1 MQLEVKDFSVRLGGK
16 EFLHDICF
24 SINSNETVVING
36 TNGSGKSTL
45 AKAICAFGDYEC
57 NGSLI
62 LNGRNIL
69 KLNTA
74 ERAKLGIFLSLQEP
88 IEIAGLSYAEMLKA
102 ALDAKGKTNVRDFQ
116 LALAQNLELLKLN
129 PFMAQKHVGS
139 DLSGGEKKK
148 MEVLQILMLKPKLIF
163 LDEIDSGLDAKSAS
177 LISKIL
183 RDYQIKNH
191 ASFIVITHNKKILE
205 NFVINKS
212 YQLKNKTLV
221 AL

>member
-69 KLNTA
+69 KLNTE

-102 ALDAKGKTNVRDFQ
+102 ALDTKGKTNVRDFQ

-129 PFMAQKHVGS
+129 PFMAQKHVG
-139 DLSGGEKKK
+139 
-148 MEVLQILMLKPKLIF
+148 
-163 LDEIDSGLDAKSAS
+163 
-177 LISKIL
+177 
-183 RDYQIKNH
+183 
-191 ASFIVITHNKKILE
+191 
-205 NFVINKS
+205 
-212 YQLKNKTLV
+212 
-221 AL
+221 

>member
-1 MQLEVKDFSVRLGGK
+1 M
-16 EFLHDICF
+16 
-24 SINSNETVVING
+24 
-36 TNGSGKSTL
+36 
-45 AKAICAFGDYEC
+45 
-57 NGSLI
+57 
-62 LNGRNIL
+62 NGRNIL
-69 KLNTA
+69 KLNTT

-102 ALDAKGKTNVRDFQ
+102 ALDTKGKTNVRDFQ

-163 LDEIDSGLDAKSAS
+163 LDEIDSGLDTKSAS

>member
-1 MQLEVKDFSVRLGGK
+1 MQLEVKDFSVRLGVL

-24 SINSNETVVING
+24 SINSNETIVING

-45 AKAICAFGDYEC
+45 AKAICAFGDYKC

-102 ALDAKGKTNVRDFQ
+102 ALDTKGKTNVRDFQ

-163 LDEIDSGLDAKSAS
+163 LDEIDSGLDTKSAS
-177 LISKIL
+177 LISTIL

>member
-1 MQLEVKDFSVRLGGK
+1 MHLVVKDYSVKLNNETIIEK
-16 EFLHDICF
+16 VNF
-24 SINSNETVVING
+24 SIRKNETIVISG
-36 TNGSGKSTL
+36 ANGSGKSTL
-45 AKAICAFGDYEC
+45 IKSICDFGDYSYT
-57 NGSLI
+57 GSLI
-62 LNGRNIL
+62 LNKKDIS
-69 KLNTA
+69 KLSTA
-74 ERAKLGIFLSLQEP
+74 ERAQMGMFLSLQEP

-129 PFMAQKHVGS
+129 PFMAQKHIGS

-163 LDEIDSGLDAKSAS
+163 LDEIDSGLDTKSAS